1 MSREKH
7 NMNSLSPKTV
17 ELAQKLEELKERFP
31 EVFRHIVGLIQT
43 LLK

>member
-1 MSREKH
+1 MSQGDRYVT
-7 NMNSLSPKTV
+7 NLSPKTV

-31 EVFRHIVGLIQT
+31 EVFRHIVGLIQN